1 MSCPLCQNGP
11 RKYHFINQ
19 VECTLSLGIG
29 EDVEMQAPDAIDG
42 LFIVDHLLAL
52 NRTEVLENCDALSNL
67 VIPDTVL
74 RYLNR
79 KNIQAFHGIRNTME
93 MAHTNE
99 EVKSGR
105 SFYYF
110 YNENFAETYL
120 DE

>member
-1 MSCPLCQNGP
+1 MKCPLCQIGP
-11 RKYHFINQ
+11 H
-19 VECTLSLGIG
+19 CTLSLGLG
-29 EDVEMQAPDAIDG
+29 EDVEMNAPNQIDG

-74 RYLNR
+74 RYLQR

-93 MAHTNE
+93 MAHSTDE
-99 EVKSGR
+99 EASGR
-105 SFYYF
+105 AFYYL

-120 DE
+120 DEARDP